1 VGNTVIEN
9 YEPDDSAWGVV
20 IGPFMRP
27 KPEDEHDDVVDS
39 GDDAEDQRSQT

>member
-1 VGNTVIEN
+1 VPGATEIPN

-27 KPEDEHDDVVDS
+27 KPEQAPDENEQPDS
-39 GDDAEDQRSQT
+39 EEGES